1 MEVLAVGMQRFA
13 DMGMAGTRTH
23 RDAGIQGHGDM
34 KLGL

>member
-1 MEVLAVGMQRFA
+1 MEVLAAGMQRSA

-23 RDAGIQGHGDM
+23 RDARIQGHGDM